1 MSYAY
6 VLCVTDCEVTH
17 GCYFMDFNAQVMKSF
32 DLRQLL
38 GTWQLVGMATPE
50 GAEGLRTGFTVKYGY
65 ISTEELSFTLNGK
78 IEYVNPN
85 DMFLRRNMANF
96 ANCEL
101 C

>member
-1 MSYAY
+1 
-6 VLCVTDCEVTH
+6 
-17 GCYFMDFNAQVMKSF
+17 MDFNTQAMKNF

-78 IEYVNPN
+78 IEYVNYHIIQ
-85 DMFLRRNMANF
+85 RRSIPEP
-96 ANCEL
+96 CEL
-101 C
+101 RVKACKSKVAHLEH